1 MMIVSKILTC
11 AIASVS
17 MSPTHETTAPTPGD
31 EERPSFAE
39 FIDAQLKRKGWSIRQ
54 CAAETG
60 LSESL
65 IHRWRTNNYTPNIAN
80 ARTFAH
86 GVGVSVLDVLIA
98 SGQITPDEV
107 CSSVK
112 PPERGLDAWSSV
124 ELLQE
129 VIRRLETAT
138 ERVNLQSQ
146 PSDETD
152 ATRPSSDHLSGLAA
166 ALAQAG
172 WSFNPKENESD
183 SRSSRTSRG

>member
-1 MMIVSKILTC
+1 MIGVRYRVRSAGQRRCCSMMIVSKILTC

-98 SGQITPDEV
+98 SGQISPEEAH
-107 CSSVK
+107 SSAAGRT
-112 PPERGLDAWSSV
+112 ERSLDGWSSV

-129 VIRRLETAT
+129 VINRLNRAT
-138 ERVNLQSQ
+138 ERVIL
-146 PSDETD
+146 
-152 ATRPSSDHLSGLAA
+152 
-166 ALAQAG
+166 
-172 WSFNPKENESD
+172 
-183 SRSSRTSRG
+183 